1 MKKPESLLA
10 IIFLSVFWSCFPLL
24 SAQQMYLEENR
35 ACRYLE
41 EGKIDD
47 AILLLTNKLN
57 RYPRNYDCHL
67 YLGVAYYLR
76 GDFDKSMET
85 LNKVEF
91 ETERI
96 EKARGTMQAGKRM
109 EDFSQ
114 EDLYL
119 AQRADIVFTKGRR
132 GILKFA
138 LGMLYKK
145 SGDYKNAQK
154 RFNEALKYHYPQPE
168 AGKQLVVVD
177 CFLKDF
183 REARKNLEEVFKTEA
198 KSDALSFLDGYIAY
212 YLNEEA
218 KAIEIFSQISASM
231 PDAKRNL
238 ATAYYNQGNYAKAL
252 EIWEDMLKLD
262 PKDVDSLRNTGRAY
276 FHLGQTE
283 KGQEQFHKSGL
294 EIKVEKYSPK
304 TIPLTLIDLFPESSF
319 HFQCDAT

>member
-1 MKKPESLLA
+1 MKKLETLLA
-10 IIFLSVFWSCFPLL
+10 TIFFSALWSAFPLL

-47 AILLLTNKLN
+47 AILLLNNKLK

-67 YLGVAYYLR
+67 YLGVAYYLK
-76 GDFDKSMET
+76 GNFEKSMET

-96 EKARGTMQAGKRM
+96 EKARATMQAGKRL

-145 SGDYKNAQK
+145 SGDYKNAEK
-154 RFNEALKYHYPQPE
+154 RFSEALKYQYPEPE
-168 AGKQLVVVD
+168 ARKQLAVVD

-183 REARKNLEEVFKTEA
+183 KEARKHLEEIFKTEE
-198 KSDALSFLDGYIAY
+198 KSDALRFMDGYIAY
-212 YLNEEA
+212 HLNE
-218 KAIEIFSQISASM
+218 
-231 PDAKRNL
+231 
-238 ATAYYNQGNYAKAL
+238 
-252 EIWEDMLKLD
+252 
-262 PKDVDSLRNTGRAY
+262 
-276 FHLGQTE
+276 
-283 KGQEQFHKSGL
+283 
-294 EIKVEKYSPK
+294 
-304 TIPLTLIDLFPESSF
+304 
-319 HFQCDAT
+319 